1 MCPAGGAASGRRLWV
16 SSATGLGQRMGFPSA
31 SRPARRPSG
40 LLLRWEAARGGGAG
54 GALRFSAAGGWSAL
68 RVLTGPRLV
77 GPGRAVFYG
86 VLRPFRWPLVG
97 APVRRAALVTVGA
110 FGVVGMP

>member
-1 MCPAGGAASGRRLWV
+1 M
-16 SSATGLGQRMGFPSA
+16 
-31 SRPARRPSG
+31 
-40 LLLRWEAARGGGAG
+40 
-54 GALRFSAAGGWSAL
+54 
-68 RVLTGPRLV
+68 LTGPRLV

-110 FGVVGMP
+110 FGVVGMS